1 MKTVLG
7 VGMIVLALVLATAP
21 AFTDNESQ
29 GKMLTIVASI
39 ALFVIARE
47 PELRSAPAAAV

>member
-47 PELRSAPAAAV
+47 PELPSAPAGAV

>member
-7 VGMIVLALVLATAP
+7 VGMIVLALVLAAAP
-21 AFTDNESQ
+21 TCTDNESQ
-29 GKMLTIVASI
+29 GKMLTIAASI

-47 PELRSAPAAAV
+47 PELPSTPAAAV

>member
-7 VGMIVLALVLATAP
+7 VGMIVLALVFAIAP

-29 GKMLTIVASI
+29 GKMLTIAASI

-47 PELRSAPAAAV
+47 PELPSAPAAAV

>member
-7 VGMIVLALVLATAP
+7 VGMIVLAPVSALAP
-21 AFTDNESQ
+21 DFTDNESQ

-47 PELRSAPAAAV
+47 PELPSAPAAAV